1 MAAMKI
7 EYTLTLTE
15 EEALSLKKILGGMND
30 DEFAKLGVRG
40 EQRRAI
46 SDIWDLL
53 PFEDD
58 E

>member
-1 MAAMKI
+1 MATI
-7 EYTLTLTE
+7 ETE
-15 EEALSLKKILGGMND
+15 YLLKLNETEAFALRKVLGGMND
-30 DEFAKLGVRG
+30 DEFAELGVRG
-40 EQRRAI
+40 EQRSAM